1 MNSHPS
7 ASATIFLDFD
17 GHLVQGT
24 SWNSMG
30 AIECGPA
37 NLDASKISEVFH
49 RVAEDYRPFNVNVTT
64 DSTKYWAAPST
75 RRIRLVVT
83 VSSAW
88 FGSNAGGVAYMGSF
102 TWGDNSPAFV
112 FSALLGYNA
121 KNIAEAAS
129 HEIGHTLG
137 LRHQA
142 AYDGNCHKISD
153 YHTGIG
159 SGETGWAPIMGVGYY
174 RNFTLWNSG
183 ANPLG
188 CTNIQNDLE
197 IITNYNGFG
206 YRSDDYG
213 SHFPSASSA
222 TFSNNS
228 FLING
233 IIERNTDV
241 DVIKFNMPSFGRFQ
255 LSALPFSVGSGNT
268 GSNLDLQVELMT
280 NQNTVIS
287 TYNPE
292 DILAVSIDTML
303 SAGTYYLRMQGKGNS
318 YASEYA
324 SLGSYK
330 LEATFSNAP
339 VLPLHKF
346 SLTGKNINSWH
357 QLNWEIIADETVVKQ
372 TIEVSA
378 NGNTFKPLAFPGAEE
393 RSYSWIP
400 AATGNI
406 FYRVKSEFDDGR
418 TFYSNII
425 NLKNDA
431 ASKPQ
436 LQSNIV
442 TSRLLVSGGAGY
454 DFHIVDINGRI
465 FRKGSIESGQ
475 QQIEVSGLPAGM
487 YLVHFYSSNM
497 VFAEKFL
504 KQ

>member
-17 GHLVQGT
+17 GHIVQGT
-24 SWNSMG
+24 SWNTMG
-30 AIECGPA
+30 SIECGPS
-37 NLDASKISEVFH
+37 NLDAIKVNEVFN
-49 RVAEDYRPFNVNVTT
+49 RVAEDYRPFDVNVTT
-64 DSTKYWAAPST
+64 DSTKYWSAPST
-75 RRIRLVVT
+75 KRIRLVVT

-142 AYDGNCHKISD
+142 AYDGNCYKISD
-153 YHTGIG
+153 YNTGVG
-159 SGETGWAPIMGVGYY
+159 SGQTGWAPIMGVGYY

-197 IITNYNGFG
+197 IITTYNGFG

-213 SHFPSASSA
+213 SHFPSATAAS
-222 TFSNNS
+222 FSNNS
-228 FLING
+228 FVING
-233 IIERNTDV
+233 IVERNTDV
-241 DVIKFNMPSFGRFQ
+241 DVVKFNMPAFGRFQ
-255 LSALPFSVGSGNT
+255 LSALPFSVGSENT

-292 DILAVSIDTML
+292 DILEVSIDTML

-324 SLGSYK
+324 SLGR
-330 LEATFSNAP
+330 A
-339 VLPLHKF
+339 
-346 SLTGKNINSWH
+346 G
-357 QLNWEIIADETVVKQ
+357 
-372 TIEVSA
+372 
-378 NGNTFKPLAFPGAEE
+378 
-393 RSYSWIP
+393 
-400 AATGNI
+400 
-406 FYRVKSEFDDGR
+406 GR
-418 TFYSNII
+418 
-425 NLKNDA
+425 
-431 ASKPQ
+431 
-436 LQSNIV
+436 
-442 TSRLLVSGGAGY
+442 
-454 DFHIVDINGRI
+454 GR
-465 FRKGSIESGQ
+465 
-475 QQIEVSGLPAGM
+475 
-487 YLVHFYSSNM
+487 
-497 VFAEKFL
+497 
-504 KQ
+504 